1 MKMSAEKVR
10 QVNPPTFNFKE
21 SDLLVLQQTVK
32 QLVSANNTHHDIIK
46 EVETSLKE
54 KVIQSHIMC
63 QVLLK
68 ILVDK
73 GLTTVEA
80 VDELTRQAQT
90 KDSGFVK
97 KDGPA
102 VIGDLLL
109 ISFALYN
116 QAGDMV
122 EDRSKELLAYNLGS
136 GGLPCDAQL
145 VGIVKGEVRH
155 LSVVFGENFTHKHL
169 IGHELMLH
177 LTCHDVQVK
186 A

>member
-1 MKMSAEKVR
+1 MSEQRLK

-32 QLVSANNTHHDIIK
+32 QLVSANNNHHDIIK

-63 QVLLK
+63 QVILK

-73 GLTTVEA
+73 GLTTVEE
-80 VDELTRQAQT
+80 VDDLTRQAQT
-90 KDSGFVK
+90 KDSGYVK
-97 KDGPA
+97 KKGPA
-102 VIGDLLL
+102 KSGDLLL
-109 ISFALYN
+109 ISFMLYDS
-116 QAGDMV
+116 AGELV
-122 EDRSKELLAYNLGS
+122 EDRSKEVLAYNLGS

-145 VGIVKGEVRH
+145 EGIVERETRH
-155 LSVVFGENFTHKHL
+155 LTVVFGENFTHKHL